1 MTNVINMSGLEPL
14 RFQRIKKMDQV
25 GLALGLEFN
34 RALSDE
40 EISLI
45 EEFLEMM
52 VNQSGV
58 LNFPKKASHC
68 DM

>member
-1 MTNVINMSGLEPL
+1 MTNVLSMSGLEPL
-14 RFQRIKKMDQV
+14 RFQSIKKMDQV

-34 RALSDE
+34 RALSDK

-45 EEFLEMM
+45 EEFLVMM

-58 LNFPKKASHC
+58 LNFPKKASDC
-68 DM
+68 DI